1 MVVPFRRHQP
11 ALWFGGSVGASLL
24 RKEASERNGESAED
38 HGGSPGRDE
47 GRCDSRRYADRAYLE
62 LTDASQSIYLAKAP
76 LDRRPSPAAPQSPD
90 TPRYLSPMGDGERR
104 NEDQRMAGVGGRDD
118 RM

>member
-24 RKEASERNGESAED
+24 RKEASERDGESAED
-38 HGGSPGRDE
+38 HGGPSGRDE

-76 LDRRPSPAAPQSPD
+76 LDRRPSPAD
-90 TPRYLSPMGDGERR
+90 TPRYLFPMGGDGERK
-104 NEDQRMAGVGGRDD
+104 NEDQRMAGVKGRDD

>member
-24 RKEASERNGESAED
+24 RKEASERDGESAED
-38 HGGSPGRDE
+38 HGGPPGRDE

-76 LDRRPSPAAPQSPD
+76 LDRRSSPAAPNLP
-90 TPRYLSPMGDGERR
+90 TPRDIYSRCGMGI
-104 NEDQRMAGVGGRDD
+104 GGMRT
-118 RM
+118 REWRV